1 MPDTPVRRSTTMAV
15 RCVVEGLV
23 FGDLVRYI
31 YGNSRDMITRIT
43 DAGCPTVHQ
52 LGTTGP
58 SYNPSALH
66 SNARLTSDV
75 LCAQCSLL
83 PPAPSC
89 GGLGQGLV

>member
-1 MPDTPVRRSTTMAV
+1 
-15 RCVVEGLV
+15 
-23 FGDLVRYI
+23 
-31 YGNSRDMITRIT
+31 MITRIT

-75 LCAQCSLL
+75 LCAHYSPRLQAAGDLDRDL
-83 PPAPSC
+83 FRFFPE
-89 GGLGQGLV
+89 GGWCMKFGEIKSA